1 MTALDVAPGARSAGE
16 VLAWSRGVAEPALR
30 EAVGCLPAS
39 MRRIAG
45 YHLGW
50 WEADGTAIRG
60 EGGKS
65 IRAALVLLSAEAAG
79 GDAGAA
85 VASAVAVELVH
96 NFSLLHDDIMDGDPT
111 RRHRPTAWRVFGVA
125 DAMLA
130 GDAMLALAGKVLAG
144 VPAAA
149 ERLAECVIELCDGQS
164 ADVAFEHRVDVGIDE
179 CTAMAGS
186 KTGALLGCACALG
199 GLSAGAEP
207 GAVADFDDFG
217 RQVGLAFQL
226 VDDLLGIWGDPAATG
241 KPVYSDLASRKKS
254 LPVVAALT
262 SGNAAGHE
270 LARRYTGDT
279 LAGGDDLPRLAA
291 LIDAAGARD
300 WARERADHH
309 LRIATRSLERAA
321 RAPRARADLLTLAR
335 FITRRDH

>member
-1 MTALDVAPGARSAGE
+1 MTTLDVTPEARSAGE

-30 EAVGCLPAS
+30 EAVQHLPVS

-50 WEADGTAIRG
+50 WEADGRATRG

-65 IRAALVLLSAEAAG
+65 VRAALVLLSAEAAA
-79 GDAGAA
+79 GDASAA
-85 VASAVAVELVH
+85 LASAVAVELVH
-96 NFSLLHDDIMDGDPT
+96 NFSLLHDDIMDGDLT

-130 GDAMLALAGKVLAG
+130 GDAMLALAGKVIAD

-149 ERLAECVIELCDGQS
+149 ERLAGCVIELCDGQS
-164 ADVAFEHRVDVGIDE
+164 ADVAFEHRVDVGLEE
-179 CTAMAGS
+179 CTAMASS

-207 GAVADFDDFG
+207 AAVADFDDFG
-217 RQVGLAFQL
+217 RHLGLAFQL
-226 VDDLLGIWGDPAATG
+226 VDDLLGIWGNPATTG

-262 SGNAAGHE
+262 SNNAAGGE
-270 LARRYTGDT
+270 LARRYASDT
-279 LAGGDDLPRLAA
+279 LVDSDLPHLAD

-300 WARERADHH
+300 WARQRADHH
-309 LRIATRSLERAA
+309 LRAATRSLERAA

-335 FITRRDH
+335 FITCRDH